1 MYCVTRDIKG
11 NLYDVT
17 LQRNGQQKTATRF
30 ATLLH
35 NESNTDVARFVT
47 HFRTLLLTN
56 EGLFS
61 LVVKSATSLF
71 NSFCSNLAKKVAR
84 FLLPFLSYLT
94 APPSLRQENENENE
108 NENKGYYD
116 KEHEN
121 GNENE
126 DEDEDES
133 KNEHEDEDEKE
144 YEYEYENEN

>member
-30 ATLLH
+30 ATLLQ

-71 NSFCSNLAKKVAR
+71 HWFWSSVAR
-84 FLLPFLSYLT
+84 QVACVLLRVLPYLKSDLT
-94 APPSLRQENENENE
+94 FAAFTFFDP
-108 NENKGYYD
+108 
-116 KEHEN
+116 
-121 GNENE
+121 
-126 DEDEDES
+126 
-133 KNEHEDEDEKE
+133 
-144 YEYEYENEN
+144 